1 MKIDGSCCSGG
12 ASLAFGRRWKLQ
24 TKMTIWFSTINFLTI
39 SCIGI
44 LFIYW
49 TEGKIEEHTGQNA
62 LFIAESLSEHPTIQ
76 EAFNDPEP
84 WKKIQPFTE
93 KLRIRSKVSFIV
105 IGNKE
110 GVRYSHPDKE
120 KIGQKMIGGDNDP
133 ALKGKSY
140 ISIAEGSLGLSLRG
154 KAPIKDPSGKIIGVV
169 SVGYLYSEMDQI
181 LWSYI
186 WLIAFILI
194 VIFVLGFLGAVQLA
208 KHVKKLIYGLEPFQ
222 ISALYKQREAII
234 ETVRE
239 GTMMVNNEG
248 IVQMVNQKAVNML
261 ELSSK
266 LDVEGK
272 PIANLIPESR
282 MLEVLQS
289 GMSELDR
296 EIEIN
301 GKQLIVNR
309 LPIID
314 HHKII
319 GVVSSFRLK
328 SEMDELNKELS
339 QVHQYMEA
347 MRAQTH
353 EYQNTL
359 YTISGLIQLES
370 YEEAVAMI
378 QEESQVHQNQI
389 SWLMKKVKDKW
400 LSAILVGYYNRAKE
414 MKVKLY
420 IDPDTYIPEHMN
432 IPNKTSFVS
441 LLGNLIMNAMEELQ
455 KIKEERKVRIYM
467 EYIEDTLILEVEDN
481 GPGISDEVYPYIF
494 EKGFSTKQDTSDEM
508 RGFGLWKVKQVV
520 EEFGGTFIVESGD
533 WDGALFAITLPLKEV
548 GRLD

>member
-1 MKIDGSCCSGG
+1 MRQK
-12 ASLAFGRRWKLQ
+12 
-24 TKMTIWFSTINFLTI
+24 
-39 SCIGI
+39 
-44 LFIYW
+44 
-49 TEGKIEEHTGQNA
+49 A
-62 LFIAESLSEHPTIQ
+62 LYVAESLSEHPTIL
-76 EAFNDPEP
+76 ESFDVPVPLEN
-84 WKKIQPFTE
+84 IQPFVE
-93 KLRIRSKVSFIV
+93 KVRIRSKASFIV
-105 IGNKE
+105 IGDRE
-110 GVRYSHPDKE
+110 GVRSSQPHKE
-120 KIGQKMIGGDNDP
+120 MIGKKMIGGE
-133 ALKGKSY
+133 GFVWESKSY
-140 ISIAEGSLGLSLRG
+140 ISVAEGSLGSSIQG
-154 KAPIKDPSGKIIGVV
+154 NAPIKDKNGKIIGVV
-169 SVGYLYSEMDQI
+169 SVGYLYSEMHQI
-181 LWSYI
+181 FASCVL
-186 WLIAFILI
+186 LIICVFIG
-194 VIFVLGFLGAVQLA
+194 VFALGFIGAVQLA
-208 KHVKKLIYGLEPFQ
+208 KHVKKLIYGLEPFE

-261 ELSSK
+261 GLTSK
-266 LDVEGK
+266 SDVEGV

-296 EIEIN
+296 EIDIN
-301 GKQLIVNR
+301 GKNLIVNR

-328 SEMDELNKELS
+328 SEMDELTKELS

-370 YEEAVAMI
+370 YDEAVALI
-378 QEESQVHQNQI
+378 QQESQVHQNQI

-400 LSAILVGYYNRAKE
+400 LAAILVGYYNRAKE
-414 MKVKLY
+414 MKVNLY

-432 IPNKTSFVS
+432 ISNKTSFVS
-441 LLGNLIMNAMEELQ
+441 LLGNLIINAMEELQ
-455 KIKEERKVRIYM
+455 KIREERKVRIYM
-467 EYIEDTLILEVEDN
+467 EYIENTMILEVEDN
-481 GPGISDEVYPYIF
+481 GLGISNEVYPYIF
-494 EKGFSTKQDTSDEM
+494 EKGFSTKQDKNGEM

-520 EEFGGTFIVESGD
+520 EEYDGTLTVEKGD
-533 WDGALFAITLPLKEV
+533 WGGALFAITLPLKEV